1 MDPLLTTSTNQST
14 AEILVSHATTRSG
27 SSPTASGLILNTIRE
42 MRSNTPKGD
51 PPGFAR
57 PTSASRVSNFRATVG
72 TGLPRPNSSLR
83 ESRVRRVNQIRT
95 QTSSP
100 RRQHPWKTTDTP
112 QFRASTQPSYN
123 LFTGE
128 ASTDSTGSMARST
141 SRPGSRQ
148 GPPSGPSPPRGRAGT
163 VGTNFS
169 RESSKEN
176 RAPADAEEYETQ
188 RRRIEELKAEVGTL
202 KYQIS
207 SYEQE
212 KELSRLQVENELRD
226 TKRRAEDDFKAKQ
239 AAEAEKAKAFRQV
252 EALQGELESLRADK
266 ETQKRELEGRA
277 REAQEEARLLQEQ
290 LEDLN
295 AAKDDAARMAE
306 REITDLKTRLTAS
319 QRSAAEL
326 EEESR
331 TREDALEKAHAMLA
345 ERDQAIGN
353 LEADVLRLKAHT
365 GDAET
370 IAVIKRELSDQV
382 THMRALEA
390 KNREQFAELKHLRQ
404 VHKAVEIVE
413 EEKRSLQRRL
423 EVAETVETKLAE
435 ERRQRMRLEDERRA
449 WTSYL
454 QSESSS
460 GDSVEFE
467 SPEQLARAL
476 VEERLNS
483 ASLVE
488 KLGALE
494 PEITD
499 RENIIKTLEADKAN
513 LSSQIEKLRITGG
526 STAGNDKVRARLERQ
541 RALAVKEAEYLRAQL
556 KTFEMEDMT
565 IDPEHINQETSQ
577 RVRDLEALL
586 DQHKQE
592 ITALQAELASVEP
605 TTPSPS
611 LPTAGTKRPHDPSD
625 SDDTS
630 SQLGQL
636 SRKNRLLQSTLAT
649 LQTSHALLQK
659 EHSVATSQLLAARA
673 QLQTRILSLR
683 SNPTADHETTKAST
697 LAALRLENAELLA
710 HLQSHP
716 ATYPTIPASQLA
728 AAQRAIADARAETL
742 SAQKSSRRLK
752 EVWASKSAEF
762 KEAVFSTLGWTVSF
776 MPGGK
781 MRVESVYCPSTTDEH
796 ENSIVFDGEKGTMKV
811 GGGPRSA
818 FANRIGD
825 SIKFWVRERGCVP
838 GFLAALT
845 LEFYE
850 EVHSKNGG

>member
-1 MDPLLTTSTNQST
+1 
-14 AEILVSHATTRSG
+14 
-27 SSPTASGLILNTIRE
+27 

-57 PTSASRVSNFRATVG
+57 PTSASRVSSFRASVG

-83 ESRVRRVNQIRT
+83 ES
-95 QTSSP
+95 
-100 RRQHPWKTTDTP
+100 

-128 ASTDSTGSMARST
+128 TSTNSTGSMARST

-148 GPPSGPSPPRGRAGT
+148 GPAGPSPPRGRAGT

-226 TKRRAEDDFKAKQ
+226 TKRRAEDDFKSKQ

-331 TREDALEKAHAMLA
+331 TREDAFEKVHALLA
-345 ERDQAIGN
+345 ERDQTIGN

-454 QSESSS
+454 QSESSA

-483 ASLVE
+483 ASLLE

-499 RENIIKTLEADKAN
+499 RENIIKALEADKTT
-513 LSSQIEKLRITGG
+513 LSNQIEKLRSTGG
-526 STAGNDKVRARLERQ
+526 STVGNDKARARLERQ

-565 IDPEHINQETSQ
+565 IDPESVDQETAK
-577 RVRDLEALL
+577 RVRDLEDLL
-586 DQHKQE
+586 EQHKQE
-592 ITALQAELASVEP
+592 ITALQAELAFTESAAP
-605 TTPSPS
+605 PSL
-611 LPTAGTKRPHDPSD
+611 LPTAGTKRPHD
-625 SDDTS
+625 DDDNS

-636 SRKNRLLQSTLAT
+636 SRKNRLLQSELAT
-649 LQTSHALLQK
+649 LQTAHQLLEK
-659 EHSVATSQLLAARA
+659 EHSVATSQLAAART
-673 QLQTRILSLR
+673 QLQTRVLSLR
-683 SNPTADHETTKAST
+683 SNPTSDFEAIKTAT
-697 LAALRLENAELLA
+697 LSALRLENAELLA
-710 HLQSHP
+710 HIQRQPTLF
-716 ATYPTIPASQLA
+716 ATVPASQLA
-728 AAQRAIADARAETL
+728 AAQRAVAEARAETA
-742 SAQKSSRRLK
+742 SSQKSARRLK

-776 MPGGK
+776 IPGGK
-781 MRVESVYCPSTTDEH
+781 MRVESVYCPSLTDEH

-850 EVHSKNGG
+850 EQNSRAGGG